1 MIRTLVFSAAFLAAA
16 VSLHAQELSDAEK
29 KDGFR
34 LLFDGKSFDGWKTSD
49 KTPKSWK
56 IEDGLLR
63 LTGGGSHLFTNDTF
77 EDFILRLEWR
87 PAKKGYNSGLFIRGN
102 NQIQM
107 LQSDCGHLMSNAKE
121 TKGVPNLHKA
131 PGEWNEWEVVCIGS
145 KIGLKVNGTQA
156 WEIDTFKAK
165 KGPIGIEAEGHAID
179 FKNLRIK
186 VLKKD

>member
-1 MIRTLVFSAAFLAAA
+1 MIRTLVLSVAFLALA
-16 VSLHAQELSDAEK
+16 VNLQAQELSEAEK
-29 KDGFR
+29 KESFR

-56 IEDGLLR
+56 IEEGLLK
-63 LTGGGSHLFTNDTF
+63 LTGGSSHLFTKDTF

-87 PAKKGYNSGLFIRGN
+87 PAKKGYNSGLFLRGN

-107 LQSDCGHLMSNAKE
+107 LQSDGGHLLSNAKE
-121 TKGVPNLHKA
+121 TKAVPNLHKA

-186 VLKKD
+186 VLRKD